1 VTYNTAGAEAGNM
14 GFERRSLCRD
24 LVEWFAVHS
33 TTRTSV
39 FMRRTWLEM
48 SLRRLRNTMAEIGA
62 KFCRGLDRLFALG
75 IERLAIETLCRKG
88 DAEWLNSASERWID
102 SAALTTRFGIVFLRR
117 RGCG

>member
-1 VTYNTAGAEAGNM
+1 LWHT
-14 GFERRSLCRD
+14 FL
-24 LVEWFAVHS
+24 
-33 TTRTSV
+33 
-39 FMRRTWLEM
+39 
-48 SLRRLRNTMAEIGA
+48 NTMAEIGA

-88 DAEWLNSASERWID
+88 DAERLNSASERWID